1 MIRSFLLN
9 FLWAYLITGLCRA
22 VFVAE
27 NWGLLA
33 PQLTAEPWGRLFT
46 GSLLFD
52 TSALLYLMAP
62 YALAALLPLP
72 AEWKARSS
80 YNLVLRLL
88 FMLAMALIVVSN
100 LGDALY
106 FPYTGR
112 RTTGTVMSE
121 FAHETNLAGIAAAE
135 MLRHWYIVIAGLVM
149 LWASWRCYRSV
160 SPFPWERK
168 SCWRSTAAALLA
180 LVCYVPLSVAGMR
193 GGFTT
198 AVRPVTISNAFQYA
212 ASPQTAAVVLNTPF
226 SLIRTWNKAVFRDP
240 GYYSAEELDRF
251 YSPVH
256 PASGEEMLRRNVVV
270 MICESLGQEYF
281 GHYNDYEGQTP
292 FLDSLCRESLTFRE
306 NYANG
311 RKSIDGMP
319 SVLSSIPMM
328 GEPFLLTP
336 SAMNRVGGLAREL
349 GGSGYETGFFHGA
362 QNGSMGFEAFARN
375 SGFQRYWGRT
385 EFDADERFGGEKEF
399 DGMWAIWD
407 EPFLQFMERMLTEQT
422 KEPFM
427 AAVFT
432 ASSHHPYRI
441 PEQYEEQF
449 PDNPDNPMHRCVRY
463 LDLSLRRF
471 FEAARKEAW
480 FQRTVFV
487 ITGDHTNASS
497 RPEYQTEWGVFR
509 VPVIFYDPTG
519 EIFRPEQREG
529 PVQQIDIMPTVLSGL
544 KYNKPYIAFGQDVLS
559 TPDSLLWAVT
569 WQGSLAMKG
578 GNEALRHAVE
588 QSYMQRMLGDSLVI
602 GGKEEKR

>member
-9 FLWAYLITGLCRA
+9 FLWAYLIMGLCRA

-52 TSALLYLMAP
+52 TSALLYLMTP

-72 AEWKARSS
+72 AEWKARKG
-80 YNLVLRLL
+80 YALTLRLL

-121 FAHETNLAGIAAAE
+121 FAHETNLAGIAVAE

-149 LWASWRCYRSV
+149 LWASWRCYRRV
-160 SPFPWERK
+160 SPFPWERR
-168 SCWRSTAAALLA
+168 SRWRSTATALLA

-240 GYYSAEELDRF
+240 GYYGAEELDRI

-336 SAMNRVGGLAREL
+336 SAMTRVGGLAREL

-375 SGFQRYWGRT
+375 SGFQHYWGRT
-385 EFDADERFGGEKEF
+385 EFDKDERFGGEKEF

-463 LDLSLRRF
+463 LDLSLCRF
-471 FEAARKEAW
+471 FEAAKKEPW

-497 RPEYQTEWGVFR
+497 RAEYQTEWGVFR

-519 EIFRPEQREG
+519 EIFRPERREG

-578 GNEALRHAVE
+578 GNEALRRAVE

>member
-1 MIRSFLLN
+1 MPMIRSFLLN
-9 FLWAYLITGLCRA
+9 FLWAYLIMGLCRA

-27 NWGLLA
+27 NWGLLS

-88 FMLAMALIVVSN
+88 FMLAMVLIVASN

-112 RTTGTVMSE
+112 RTTGTVMGE
-121 FAHETNLAGIAAAE
+121 FAHENNLLGIVAAE
-135 MLRHWYIVIAGLVM
+135 MLRHWYIVIAGVVM
-149 LWASWRCYRSV
+149 LWASWRCYRSA

-240 GYYSAEELDRF
+240 GFYSAEELDRI

-319 SVLSSIPMM
+319 S
-328 GEPFLLTP
+328 
-336 SAMNRVGGLAREL
+336 
-349 GGSGYETGFFHGA
+349 
-362 QNGSMGFEAFARN
+362 
-375 SGFQRYWGRT
+375 
-385 EFDADERFGGEKEF
+385 
-399 DGMWAIWD
+399 
-407 EPFLQFMERMLTEQT
+407 
-422 KEPFM
+422 
-427 AAVFT
+427 
-432 ASSHHPYRI
+432 
-441 PEQYEEQF
+441 
-449 PDNPDNPMHRCVRY
+449 
-463 LDLSLRRF
+463 
-471 FEAARKEAW
+471 
-480 FQRTVFV
+480 
-487 ITGDHTNASS
+487 
-497 RPEYQTEWGVFR
+497 
-509 VPVIFYDPTG
+509 
-519 EIFRPEQREG
+519 
-529 PVQQIDIMPTVLSGL
+529 
-544 KYNKPYIAFGQDVLS
+544 
-559 TPDSLLWAVT
+559 
-569 WQGSLAMKG
+569 
-578 GNEALRHAVE
+578 
-588 QSYMQRMLGDSLVI
+588 
-602 GGKEEKR
+602 

>member
-1 MIRSFLLN
+1 MIRSFFLN
-9 FLWAYLITGLCRA
+9 FLLAYLITGLCRA

-62 YALAALLPLP
+62 YALVALLPLP
-72 AEWKARSS
+72 AMWKTKRGYA
-80 YNLVLRLL
+80 LTLRLL
-88 FMLAMALIVVSN
+88 FMLAMVLITVSN

-106 FPYTGR
+106 FPFTGR
-112 RTTGTVMSE
+112 RTTGTVMGE
-121 FAHETNLAGIAAAE
+121 FSHENNLIGIVAAE
-135 MLRHWYIVIAGLVM
+135 VLRHWYIVAAGVLM
-149 LWASWRCYRSV
+149 LWASWRLYRSV
-160 SPFPWERK
+160 RPFAWEQRFGR
-168 SCWRSTAAALLA
+168 RSAAAAFLVLL
-180 LVCYVPLSVAGMR
+180 CYVPLSIAGMR

-198 AVRPVTISNAFQYA
+198 AVRPVTVSNAFQYA
-212 ASPQTAAVVLNTPF
+212 ASPQTAAVILNTPF

-240 GYYSAEELDRF
+240 GYYSAGELVRI
-251 YSPVH
+251 YTPVH
-256 PASGEEMLRRNVVV
+256 PGSGETMVRRNVVV

-281 GHYNDYEGQTP
+281 GYYNDYEGQTP

-336 SAMNRVGGLAREL
+336 SAMNRVGGLAHEL
-349 GGSGYETGFFHGA
+349 GGAGYTTGFFHGA

-375 SGFQRYWGRT
+375 SGFQRYYGRT
-385 EFDADERFGGEKEF
+385 EFDADSRFGGEREF

-407 EPFLQFMERMLTEQT
+407 EPFLQFMERTLTEQMA
-422 KEPFM
+422 EPFM

-441 PEQYEEQF
+441 PAQYEEQF

-471 FEAARKEAW
+471 FEAAEKEPW
-480 FQRTVFV
+480 FKNTLFV

-497 RPEYQTEWGVFR
+497 RAEYQTLWGLFR

-519 EIFRPEQREG
+519 EIFRPGRREG
-529 PVQQIDIMPTVLSGL
+529 PVQQIDIMPTVLSAL

-569 WQGSLAMKG
+569 WQGTLAMKG
-578 GNEALRHAVE
+578 GNEALRRAVE
-588 QSYMQRMLGDSLVI
+588 QSYMQRMLGDSLVMDR
-602 GGKEEKR
+602 KEEER

>member
-1 MIRSFLLN
+1 
-9 FLWAYLITGLCRA
+9 
-22 VFVAE
+22 
-27 NWGLLA
+27 
-33 PQLTAEPWGRLFT
+33 
-46 GSLLFD
+46 
-52 TSALLYLMAP
+52 
-62 YALAALLPLP
+62 
-72 AEWKARSS
+72 
-80 YNLVLRLL
+80 
-88 FMLAMALIVVSN
+88 
-100 LGDALY
+100 
-106 FPYTGR
+106 
-112 RTTGTVMSE
+112 
-121 FAHETNLAGIAAAE
+121 
-135 MLRHWYIVIAGLVM
+135 
-149 LWASWRCYRSV
+149 
-160 SPFPWERK
+160 
-168 SCWRSTAAALLA
+168 
-180 LVCYVPLSVAGMR
+180 
-193 GGFTT
+193 
-198 AVRPVTISNAFQYA
+198 
-212 ASPQTAAVVLNTPF
+212 
-226 SLIRTWNKAVFRDP
+226 
-240 GYYSAEELDRF
+240 
-251 YSPVH
+251 
-256 PASGEEMLRRNVVV
+256 
-270 MICESLGQEYF
+270 
-281 GHYNDYEGQTP
+281 
-292 FLDSLCRESLTFRE
+292 
-306 NYANG
+306 
-311 RKSIDGMP
+311 
-319 SVLSSIPMM
+319 
-328 GEPFLLTP
+328 
-336 SAMNRVGGLAREL
+336 MNRVGGLAREL

-385 EFDADERFGGEKEF
+385 EFDKDERFGGEREF

-471 FEAARKEAW
+471 FEAARKEPW
-480 FQRTVFV
+480 FGRTLFV

-519 EIFRPEQREG
+519 EIFRPERREG

-559 TPDSLLWAVT
+559 TSDSLLWAVT

-578 GNEALRHAVE
+578 GNEALRRAVE

>member
-9 FLWAYLITGLCRA
+9 FLWAYLIMGLCRA

-88 FMLAMALIVVSN
+88 FMLAMVLIVVSN

-240 GYYSAEELDRF
+240 GYYSAEELDRI

-256 PASGEEMLRRNVVV
+256 GASGEEMLRRNVVV

-385 EFDADERFGGEKEF
+385 EFDKDERFGGEKEF

-449 PDNPDNPMHRCVRY
+449 PDNPENPMHRCVRY

-471 FEAARKEAW
+471 FEAAKKEAW
-480 FQRTVFV
+480 FQRTIFV

-497 RPEYQTEWGVFR
+497 HPEYQTEWGVFR
-509 VPVIFYDPTG
+509 VPVIFYDPAG
-519 EIFRPEQREG
+519 EIFRPELREG

-578 GNEALRHAVE
+578 GNEALRRAVE

>member
-1 MIRSFLLN
+1 MIRSFFFN
-9 FLWAYLITGLCRA
+9 FLWAYLIMGLCRA
-22 VFVAE
+22 VFVLE

-33 PQLTAEPWGRLFT
+33 PYLTAESAGRLLS

-72 AEWKARSS
+72 AAWKAKKG
-80 YNLVLRLL
+80 YALVLRLL
-88 FMLAMALIVVSN
+88 YMAGIAAAVVSN
-100 LGDALY
+100 LADALY
-106 FPYTGR
+106 FPFTGR
-112 RTTGTVMSE
+112 RTTGTVAGE
-121 FAHETNLAGIAAAE
+121 FAHEDNLVGIVATE
-135 MLRHWYIVIAGLVM
+135 MLRHWYVVAFGVLL
-149 LWASWRCYRSV
+149 LWAAWRCYRSV
-160 SPFPWERK
+160 RPFAWEEK
-168 SCWRSTAAALLA
+168 KGWRSALAALL
-180 LVCYVPLSVAGMR
+180 LLGCYVPLSVAGMR

-198 AVRPVTISNAFQYA
+198 AVRPITISNAFQYVS
-212 ASPQTAAVVLNTPF
+212 SPQAAAVVLNTPF
-226 SLIRTWNKAVFRDP
+226 SLIRTWDKAVFRDP
-240 GYYSAEELDRF
+240 GYYSAEELDSI
-251 YSPVH
+251 YTPVH
-256 PASGEEMLRRNVVV
+256 PGSGEKMVRRNVVV

-281 GHYNDYEGQTP
+281 GYYNDYEGQTP

-349 GGSGYETGFFHGA
+349 AGEGYATAFFHGA

-375 SGFQRYWGRT
+375 SGFERYYGRT
-385 EFDADERFGGEKEF
+385 EFDADSRFGGEKEF

-407 EPFLQFMERMLTEQT
+407 EPFLQFMERTLTEEME
-422 KEPFM
+422 EPFA

-441 PEQYEEQF
+441 PEQYQEQF
-449 PDNPDNPMHRCVRY
+449 PEDATNPMHRCVRY

-471 FEAARKEAW
+471 FEAARKQAW
-480 FQRTVFV
+480 FERTLFV

-497 RPEYQTEWGVFR
+497 REEYQTAWGVFC

-519 EIFRPEQREG
+519 EIFRPERREG

-544 KYNKPYIAFGQDVLS
+544 KYEHPYVAFGQDVLS

-569 WQGSLAMKG
+569 WQGTLDMKG
-578 GNEALRHAVE
+578 GSEALRRAVE
-588 QSYMQRMLGDSLVI
+588 QSYMQRMLGDSLIV
-602 GGKEEKR
+602 KN

>member
-9 FLWAYLITGLCRA
+9 FLWAYLIMGLCRTI
-22 VFVAE
+22 FVAE

-88 FMLAMALIVVSN
+88 FMLAMVLIVASN

-112 RTTGTVMSE
+112 RTTGTVMGE
-121 FAHETNLAGIAAAE
+121 FAHENNLLGIVAAE
-135 MLRHWYIVIAGLVM
+135 MLRRWYIVIAGVVM

-180 LVCYVPLSVAGMR
+180 LVCYVPLSVAGIR

-240 GYYSAEELDRF
+240 GYYSAEELDRI

-349 GGSGYETGFFHGA
+349 GGAGYETGFFHGA

-385 EFDADERFGGEKEF
+385 EFDKDERFGGEKEF

-407 EPFLQFMERMLTEQT
+407 EPFLKFMERMLTEQT

-449 PDNPDNPMHRCVRY
+449 PDNPENPMHRCVRY

-471 FEAARKEAW
+471 FEAAKKEAW
-480 FQRTVFV
+480 FQRTIFV

-497 RPEYQTEWGVFR
+497 HPEYQTEWGVFR

-559 TPDSLLWAVT
+559 TPDSLLWVVT
-569 WQGSLAMKG
+569 WQGSLAMRG
-578 GNEALRHAVE
+578 GNEALRRAVE

>member
-9 FLWAYLITGLCRA
+9 FLWAYLIMGLCRA
-22 VFVAE
+22 IFVAE

-46 GSLLFD
+46 GALLFD

-72 AEWKARSS
+72 AEWKSRKG
-80 YNLVLRLL
+80 YGLTLRLL
-88 FMLAMALIVVSN
+88 FMLAMVLIVVSN

-106 FPYTGR
+106 FPFTGR

-121 FAHETNLAGIAAAE
+121 FAHENNLLGIVTAE

-149 LWASWRCYRSV
+149 LWASWRCYRRV
-160 SPFPWERK
+160 SPFPWERR
-168 SCWRSTAAALLA
+168 SRWRSTATALLA

-240 GYYSAEELDRF
+240 GYYSAEELDRI

-256 PASGEEMLRRNVVV
+256 SASGEEMLRRNVVV
-270 MICESLGQEYF
+270 LICESLGQEYF
-281 GHYNDYEGQTP
+281 GCYNDYEGQTP

-349 GGSGYETGFFHGA
+349 GSAGYETCFFHGA

-375 SGFQRYWGRT
+375 SGFQHYWGRT
-385 EFDADERFGGEKEF
+385 EFDGDERFGGEREF

-441 PEQYEEQF
+441 PEQYEKQF
-449 PDNPDNPMHRCVRY
+449 PDNPENPMHRCVRY

-471 FEAARKEAW
+471 FEVARKEAW
-480 FQRTVFV
+480 FGRTLFV

-578 GNEALRHAVE
+578 GNEALRRAVE

-602 GGKEEKR
+602 GGKEERR